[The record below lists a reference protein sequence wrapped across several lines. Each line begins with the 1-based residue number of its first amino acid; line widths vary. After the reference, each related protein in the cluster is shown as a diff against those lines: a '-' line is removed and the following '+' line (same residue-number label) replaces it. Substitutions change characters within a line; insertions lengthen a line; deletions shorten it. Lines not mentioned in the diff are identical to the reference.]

1 MVQSNATTVAAYLDE
16 LEPDRRRVI
25 RALRR
30 CVRAHIAKGF
40 TEVMNWGMI
49 SYDIPLEKSGKTY
62 NGKPLMFAAIG
73 AQKHHVGLYLCG
85 LYCKAD
91 RKAAF
96 EAAYTASGRK
106 LDMGKSCLRIRHKDQ
121 IDPDSIAQAL
131 SAVTVEEFIEASRR

>member
-1 MVQSNATTVAAYLDE
+1 MRSEATHIDDYLAELSAELRDIVASLRHLVHAHLPQGWDE
-16 LEPDRRRVI
+16 
-25 RALRR
+25 
-30 CVRAHIAKGF
+30 
-40 TEVMNWGMI
+40 TMNWGMI

-131 SAVTVEEFIEASRR
+131 SAVTVEELIEASRR